1 MYTQKPILGCFL
13 YHKDWKHSKNV
24 LKLVNEG
31 RNWFIY
37 TREYHSAIKRNKVL
51 TYATCESISK
61 EVKKKKNVKSYI
73 NMGFPGSSAWK
84 NPPANVGDMGLI
96 PGLRDLT
103 CCGATKPVC
112 CNYWVCALGP
122 GICNYWACAWQ
133 LLKPMCL
140 ESMLHNKRIHS
151 IEKPEH
157 CKWRA
162 APTCCN

>member
-1 MYTQKPILGCFL
+1 MK
-13 YHKDWKHSKNV
+13 K
-24 LKLVNEG
+24 KLVHLHKG
-31 RNWFIY
+31 IPL
-37 TREYHSAIKRNKVL
+37 SNKK
-51 TYATCESISK
+51 EQSINICHNVNQSQK
-61 EVKKKKNVKSYI
+61 KWKKKKNAKSYI

-84 NPPANVGDMGLI
+84 NPPANVGDIGLI

-122 GICNYWACAWQ
+122 GICNYWACARQ

-162 APTCCN
+162 APTCYN